1 MARVSRTLRHRR
13 ACSFLG
19 HPGASAGLTTPPRR
33 ACAPTSALRL
43 ALPRLPRFPPSSA
56 GASRGCRGLGSG
68 GRRAAL
74 TRLSPCRPPQPGPTP
89 SGTNVG
95 SSGRSPSKAVAAR
108 AAGSTV
114 RQRKNASCGT
124 RSAGRTTSAG
134 TGGMWRFYTEDSP
147 GLKVGPVPVLVMSL
161 LFIASVFMLHIWG
174 KYTRS

>member
-1 MARVSRTLRHRR
+1 M
-13 ACSFLG
+13 
-19 HPGASAGLTTPPRR
+19 
-33 ACAPTSALRL
+33 
-43 ALPRLPRFPPSSA
+43 
-56 GASRGCRGLGSG
+56 
-68 GRRAAL
+68 
-74 TRLSPCRPPQPGPTP
+74 PGPTP
-89 SGTNVG
+89 SATNVG